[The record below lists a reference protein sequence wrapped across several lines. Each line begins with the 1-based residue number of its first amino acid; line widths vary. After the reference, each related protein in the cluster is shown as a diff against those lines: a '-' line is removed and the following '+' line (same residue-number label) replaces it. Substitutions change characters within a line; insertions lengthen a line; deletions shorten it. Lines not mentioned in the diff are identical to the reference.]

1 MFKPDALR
9 VVYESAPFPRTAFGV
24 AHNLPPELKAKI
36 KEAFLTYDFKK
47 SKLATEFKDVE
58 RFAEVVYRDAW
69 RDVRTIQQ
77 ASGVRYTQE
86 GLSKLGRKAD

>member
-1 MFKPDALR
+1 M
-9 VVYESAPFPRTAFGV
+9 
-24 AHNLPPELKAKI
+24 
-36 KEAFLTYDFKK
+36 
-47 SKLATEFKDVE
+47 E

-86 GLSKLGRKAD
+86 SLSKLGKKAE